1 MKQLEMVREVLQI
14 RRGEFMPKQTKPR
27 AFLALYS
34 QSCKA
39 EVVDRANRIW
49 CQEDFSLMI
58 GGALL
63 DSFLFSSEIC
73 LWVCYGSNLF
83 FSGVFM
89 EISSQVRV
97 SHTKNVCFSMGKSL
111 LHLGKLGSCDC
122 SFGEDIR

>member
-1 MKQLEMVREVLQI
+1 MKQLEVVREVLQI

-49 CQEDFSLMI
+49 CPEDLSFMI
-58 GGALL
+58 GGASLN
-63 DSFLFSSEIC
+63 SFLFSSEIC
-73 LWVCYGSNLF
+73 LWVYYVSNLF

-97 SHTKNVCFSMGKSL
+97 GHTKNVLL
-111 LHLGKLGSCDC
+111 LHG
-122 SFGEDIR
+122 